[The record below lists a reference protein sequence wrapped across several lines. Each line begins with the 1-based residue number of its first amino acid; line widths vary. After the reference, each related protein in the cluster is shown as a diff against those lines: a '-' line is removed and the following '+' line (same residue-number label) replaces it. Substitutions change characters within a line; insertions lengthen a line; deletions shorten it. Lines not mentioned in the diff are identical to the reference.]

1 MSDKNTGNNYSIGID
16 INMTQS
22 TISGVLLYEPMKS
35 IKTLGLYNKDAYF
48 ETLVPL
54 KTLRIY
60 SLYLRSRVLQF
71 IYLQTS
77 HGITRASYDSIMMSL
92 IDLKSQLRSLQS
104 RIIALKIAKR
114 RNIKSEF
121 VSGKQV
127 FLMIL
132 TFSRL
137 KTT

>member
-1 MSDKNTGNNYSIGID
+1 MSDKNTGNDYSIGID

-22 TISGVLLYEPMKS
+22 TISGVLLYKPMKS

-77 HGITRASYDSIMMSL
+77 HGITKASYDSIMISL

-104 RIIALKIAKR
+104 CIIALKMAKR
-114 RNIKSEF
+114 RNIKSKF

-137 KTT
+137 ETT